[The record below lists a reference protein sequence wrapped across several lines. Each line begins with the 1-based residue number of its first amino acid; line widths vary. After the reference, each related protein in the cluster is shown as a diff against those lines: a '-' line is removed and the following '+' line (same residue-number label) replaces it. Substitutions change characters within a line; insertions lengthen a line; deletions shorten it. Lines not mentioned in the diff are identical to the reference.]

1 MRAWQ
6 AARVCGRYAAS
17 RRPDDLAGEFEVF
30 RLRPDAASPDDIVA
44 PDWNVAPT
52 KDVPAIV
59 AEPDSDGGPPVRV
72 LRRMRWGLVPWWA
85 DNPSIGSRHIN
96 ARAETIA
103 DKPVFREAFAKR
115 RCLLPADG
123 YYEWYARQPYFLHRR
138 DGRVLAMAGIY
149 EEWRGVWTC
158 AIVTTSAE
166 DELGYLHDRMPLF
179 VERERYGE
187 WLDPATSDPA
197 VLRALLVPAA
207 AGQLE
212 AYPVSTA
219 VGNVRSSG
227 PQLIERVA
235 TDDTLF

>member
-1 MRAWQ
+1 
-6 AARVCGRYAAS
+6 VCGRYAAS
-17 RRPDDLAGEFEVF
+17 RQPDDLVGEFEVF
-30 RLRPDAASPDDIVA
+30 RLRPDAEVA

-59 AEPDSDGGPPVRV
+59 EEVEPDGRIIRV
-72 LRRMRWGLVPWWA
+72 LRRMRWGLIPWWA
-85 DNPSIGSRHIN
+85 DDPAIGSRHIN
-96 ARAETIA
+96 ARVETVAE
-103 DKPVFREAFAKR
+103 KPVFREAFARR

-149 EEWRGVWTC
+149 EVWREMWTC
-158 AIVTTSAE
+158 AIVTTTAE
-166 DELGYLHDRMPLF
+166 DELGHLHDRMPLF
-179 VERERYGE
+179 VERERYGQ
-187 WLDPATSDPA
+187 WLDPTTSDPA
-197 VLRALLVPAA
+197 ALRALLVPA

-227 PQLIERVA
+227 PQLVERVA
-235 TDDTLF
+235 LDNTLF